1 MHPKNDVHI
10 VDLARELGFVDATEG
25 QDAVGDLEF
34 GSRLEGDTNDVRVNN
49 TLSKRVVGDC
59 RDGLAA

>member
-25 QDAVGDLEF
+25 QHAVGDLQLC
-34 GSRLEGDTNDVRVNN
+34 SRLEGDTNDV
-49 TLSKRVVGDC
+49 
-59 RDGLAA
+59 